1 MSRTSETSRVRI
13 RGIYTTALTERLRSE
28 FEVVQASPPIRR
40 RFDAEFPAEEYD
52 VSVETTD
59 DRQGAGIVG
68 DPEAVEAIAED
79 LADLGI
85 DTFRWTD
92 PAPRGAVFD
101 GVVTETL
108 GGGAVVDLGDR
119 EGYLS
124 FGKLDRRIHEDD
136 RVRVQVHDPAAPWAD
151 RRPNL
156 GAEIR
161 AFGGVASLSKGIDRV
176 VASGD
181 EATKTELARTTE
193 MLPTEVPDDWG
204 VRWEYAAADATMDAM
219 DDALEAA
226 VRRAEAIDAGLA
238 DAPDSASA
246 DADTSASASAGNPP
260 RRLIAPEATTW
271 CWFGQESRFALDED
285 RRGVTTTMPGHH
297 RVKAAHESASAAVDF
312 VEDLSSDAG
321 GLADSDEFPT
331 GAALRQFGPSEG
343 DRLEIRHGKPDGRC
357 FSLGRGEVSE
367 CDPDEGKATVRRKMS
382 GRGTYD
388 ALGTDRES
396 GDVAVT
402 KFREGRWWYPTVY
415 RSDEGQSKGT
425 YVNICTPVELFPDSA
440 RYVDLHVDVVKTPD
454 GEVERVDDDELD
466 AAVESGNISEPLAE
480 KARKVARS
488 VERAL
493 K

>member
-1 MSRTSETSRVRI
+1 MNRVRI
-13 RGIYTTALTERLRSE
+13 RGIYTTALTERLREE

-52 VSVETTD
+52 ASVETTD
-59 DRQGAGIVG
+59 DRQGAGVVG
-68 DPEAVEAIAED
+68 DPEAVEAIGKN

-85 DTFRWTD
+85 DTFCWTD
-92 PAPRGAVFD
+92 PTPRGAVFD

-124 FGKLDRRIHEDD
+124 FGKVDRRIHEGDE
-136 RVRVQVHDPAAPWAD
+136 VRVQVHDAAAPWAD
-151 RRPNL
+151 RRPTL
-156 GAEIR
+156 GTEIQ

-204 VRWEYAAADATMDAM
+204 VRWEYAAADAGMDAM
-219 DDALEAA
+219 DDALSRA
-226 VRRAEAIDAGLA
+226 VEQAEAIDAGLA
-238 DAPDSASA
+238 DAPDSPEE
-246 DADTSASASAGNPP
+246 GNQRLP
-260 RRLIAPEATTW
+260 RRLVAPEETAW
-271 CWFGQESRFALDED
+271 CWFGRESRFALDAD

-297 RVKAAHESASAAVDF
+297 RVKAAHKSASGAVDF
-312 VEDLSSDAG
+312 VEDLRAG
-321 GLADSDEFPT
+321 ESHSGTDEFPT
-331 GAALRQFGPSEG
+331 GATLRQFGPSEG

-357 FSLGRGEVSE
+357 FSLGRGEVST
-367 CDPDEGKATVRRKMS
+367 CLPDEGKVTVRRQMS

-415 RSDEGQSKGT
+415 KSEDGRSKGT
-425 YVNICTPVELFPDSA
+425 YVNVCTPVELFPDSA

-454 GEVERVDDDELD
+454 GEVRRVDDDELD
-466 AAVESGNISEPLAE
+466 AAVEAGNISEPLAE
-480 KARKVARS
+480 KARSVASS

>member
-28 FEVVQASPPIRR
+28 FEVVHASPPIRR
-40 RFDAEFPAEEYD
+40 RFGAEFPAEEYD
-52 VSVETTD
+52 ASVETTD

-68 DPEAVEAIAED
+68 DPEAVEAIADD
-79 LADLGI
+79 LADLDI
-85 DTFRWTD
+85 DIFRWTD

-101 GVVTETL
+101 GVVIDTL
-108 GGGAVVDLGDR
+108 GGGAVVNLGDR

-124 FGKLDRRIHEDD
+124 FGELDRRINEGD

-151 RRPNL
+151 HRSAL
-156 GAEIR
+156 GTELQ

-181 EATKTELARTTE
+181 DATKTELARTTE

-219 DDALEAA
+219 NDALEAA
-226 VRRAEAIDAGLA
+226 VEQAESIDAGLA
-238 DAPDSASA
+238 DAPASA
-246 DADTSASASAGNPP
+246 DAGASASASDPP
-260 RRLIAPEATTW
+260 RRLLAPEATTW
-271 CWFGQESRFALDED
+271 CWFGRESRFALDED
-285 RRGVTTTMPGHH
+285 RRDVTTTMPGHH
-297 RVKAAHESASAAVDF
+297 RVKAAHQSASAAVDF

-321 GLADSDEFPT
+321 GLAAGEEFPT

-367 CDPDEGKATVRRKMS
+367 CNPDEGKATVRRKMS
-382 GRGTYD
+382 GGGVYD

-415 RSDEGQSKGT
+415 RSADGASKGT
-425 YVNICTPVELFPDSA
+425 YVNVCTPVELFPDSA

-466 AAVESGNISEPLAE
+466 AAVGSGNISESLAE
-480 KARKVARS
+480 KARTVASS

>member
-1 MSRTSETSRVRI
+1 
-13 RGIYTTALTERLRSE
+13 
-28 FEVVQASPPIRR
+28 
-40 RFDAEFPAEEYD
+40 
-52 VSVETTD
+52 
-59 DRQGAGIVG
+59 
-68 DPEAVEAIAED
+68 
-79 LADLGI
+79 
-85 DTFRWTD
+85 
-92 PAPRGAVFD
+92 
-101 GVVTETL
+101 
-108 GGGAVVDLGDR
+108 
-119 EGYLS
+119 
-124 FGKLDRRIHEDD
+124 
-136 RVRVQVHDPAAPWAD
+136 
-151 RRPNL
+151 
-156 GAEIR
+156 
-161 AFGGVASLSKGIDRV
+161 
-176 VASGD
+176 
-181 EATKTELARTTE
+181 
-193 MLPTEVPDDWG
+193 
-204 VRWEYAAADATMDAM
+204 
-219 DDALEAA
+219 
-226 VRRAEAIDAGLA
+226 
-238 DAPDSASA
+238 
-246 DADTSASASAGNPP
+246 
-260 RRLIAPEATTW
+260 
-271 CWFGQESRFALDED
+271 
-285 RRGVTTTMPGHH
+285 
-297 RVKAAHESASAAVDF
+297 VDF

-367 CDPDEGKATVRRKMS
+367 CDPDEGKATVRRTMS

-454 GEVERVDDDELD
+454 GGVERVDDDELD

-480 KARKVARS
+480 KARKVAGS